1 MHRWPVW
8 SCRLAWP
15 TVFDDRFRVIV
26 EIATPWQNDVMPKNL
41 IARLDDDPAAETPA
55 LARTEGQ
62 RLNET
67 VQTVVAIRVCGTR
80 R

>member
-1 MHRWPVW
+1 
-8 SCRLAWP
+8 
-15 TVFDDRFRVIV
+15 
-26 EIATPWQNDVMPKNL
+26 MPKNL

-55 LARTEGQ
+55 LARIEGQ